1 MGLFTAMQ
9 IGRSA
14 LVSSQVGIQV
24 AGNNMANAAT
34 PGYTRQ
40 ALFLSPSR
48 GQAIGNYSLGRGVGI
63 DAVERQ
69 IDEALQARLRR
80 SMADEASATTIDN
93 IMSQLETV
101 MGELSGNDLSSQMG
115 SLFDTWSEATSLISS
130 QSVVVQQA
138 DQFAQF
144 VRDLRGDVGLVRG
157 QIESQIDARVARADT
172 LFTQVADLNRQ
183 IASSEAIGATAN
195 ELRDQRG
202 NALDEL
208 STLMDISVVEQESG
222 TVDVLVG
229 SVPVVLGTTN
239 RGVGV
244 TRESDGSTLTTVVT
258 LGTDGTPLEVT
269 LGSIGGLLE
278 SRDGNIDQTIER
290 IDELAGQLI
299 FEINKLHSTGTNLAG
314 LTRTT
319 GALSIATGDR
329 TTALNSPANTTLA
342 GLPYGASNGG
352 FFVDVRN
359 PTTGASQRVRID
371 VDLDGITDAGV
382 PGFGDD
388 TSAQDIVNALN
399 AVDGINASFNPAG
412 QLTIASNPGFEFSFS
427 DDSSGA
433 LAVLGVNTLFT
444 GASGLD
450 IGVRQEVMDD
460 PSLLMVGRF
469 ENGVLVEN
477 GTALGVSALRDE
489 GLAAFGGISAS
500 RFWSDSVERV
510 ASKSSIARTNADAGQ
525 IVRQS
530 LEAQRA
536 ALSGVS
542 VDEESINLLNFQRQF
557 QGAAQVISTADELL
571 QTLISII

>member
-1 MGLFTAMQ
+1 MGLFAAMQ

-40 ALFLSPSR
+40 SLFLSANR
-48 GQAIGNYSLGRGVGI
+48 GQVMGSFSLGRGVGI

-80 SMADEASATTIDN
+80 SLADEASASAIDD
-93 IMSQLETV
+93 IMSQLESV
-101 MGELSGNDLSSQMG
+101 LGELSGNDMSSELG
-115 SLFDTWSEATSLISS
+115 TLFDTWSEATNLISS

-144 VRDLRGDVGLVRG
+144 IRDLRGDISLTRT
-157 QIESQIDARVARADT
+157 QIESQLDARVLRADT
-172 LFTQVADLNRQ
+172 LLSEVAAINGQ
-183 IASSEAIGATAN
+183 IVSAESTGATAN
-195 ELRDQRG
+195 ELRDRRD

-208 STLMDISVVEQESG
+208 ATLMDISVVEQDGGS
-222 TVDVLVG
+222 VDVLVG
-229 SVPVVLGTTN
+229 SIPVVLGTTN
-239 RGVGV
+239 RGVQV
-244 TRESDGSTLTTVVT
+244 ERESDGSTLTTVVT
-258 LGTDGTPLEVT
+258 LGSDGTPLDISA
-269 LGSIGGLLE
+269 GSIGGLL
-278 SRDGNIDQTIER
+278 SARDGTIDRTLER
-290 IDELAGQLI
+290 IDSLAAGLI
-299 FEINKLHSTGTNLAG
+299 FEINKLHSTGTNLSG
-314 LTRTT
+314 LTATT
-319 GALSIATGDR
+319 GAFAVASGDLSVAM
-329 TTALNSPANTTLA
+329 NSGSNTTFDQ
-342 GLPYGASNGG
+342 LPFGPSNGG
-352 FFVDVRN
+352 FFVDIRN

-371 VDLDGITDAGV
+371 VDLDGITDAGI
-382 PGFGDD
+382 PGFDDD
-388 TSAQDIVNALN
+388 TTPQDIADALD
-399 AVDGINASFNPAG
+399 AIDGLNASFNAEG
-412 QLTIASNPGFEFSFS
+412 KLEITASPGFEFSFS

-433 LAVLGVNTLFT
+433 LAALGVNTLFT
-444 GASGLD
+444 GSSGRD
-450 IGVRQEVMDD
+450 IAVRADVMDD

-477 GTALGVSALRDE
+477 GTALGISALRE
-489 GLAAFGGISAS
+489 QGITALGGISAG
-500 RFWSDSVERV
+500 RFWTDAVENV
-510 ASKSSIARTNADAGQ
+510 ASTASIARTNADAGQ

-536 ALSGVS
+536 SLSGVS

>member
-48 GQAIGNYSLGRGVGI
+48 GQVMGNFSLGRGVGI

-80 SMADEASATTIDN
+80 SMADESSALAIDEV
-93 IMSQLETV
+93 MSQLETV
-101 MGELSGNDLSSQMG
+101 MGELSGNDLSSEMG
-115 SLFDTWSEATSLISS
+115 SLFDTWSEATNLISS

-144 VRDLRGDVGLVRG
+144 VRDLRSDVGLIRG

-172 LFTQVADLNRQ
+172 LLSQVADLNRQ
-183 IASSEAIGATAN
+183 ITSAEASGATAN

-208 STLMDISVVEQESG
+208 STLMDISVVEQEG
-222 TVDVLVG
+222 GAMDVLVG
-229 SVPVVLGTTN
+229 SIPVVLGTTN
-239 RGVGV
+239 RGVSV
-244 TRESDGSTLTTVVT
+244 TRESDGNTETTVVT
-258 LGTDGTPLEVT
+258 LGSDGTPLDVT
-269 LGSIGGLLE
+269 LGSIGGLLDA
-278 SRDGNIDQTIER
+278 RDGNIDATLDR
-290 IDELAGQLI
+290 IDTLTSQLI
-299 FEINKLHSTGTNLAG
+299 FEVNKLHSTGTNLSG
-314 LTRTT
+314 LRATT
-319 GALSIATGDR
+319 GATSVATADLN
-329 TTALNSPANTTLA
+329 TALNSPANTTFA
-342 GLPYGASNGG
+342 GLPFAASNGG
-352 FFVDVRN
+352 FFVDIRN
-359 PTTGASQRVRID
+359 PASGASERVRID

-382 PGFGDD
+382 AGFADD
-388 TSAQDIVNALN
+388 TSAQDIADALN
-399 AVDGINASFNPAG
+399 AIDGLTASFNAAG
-412 QLTIASNPGFEFSFS
+412 QLQINAQPGFEFSFS

-433 LAVLGVNTLFT
+433 LALMGVNTLFT
-444 GASGLD
+444 GSSALD
-450 IGVRQEVMDD
+450 IGVRQAVMDD

-469 ENGVLVEN
+469 ENGTLVEN
-477 GTALGVSALRDE
+477 GTALGVSSLRE
-489 GLAAFGGISAS
+489 QAVAGLGGVSAS
-500 RFWSDSVERV
+500 RFWSDSVEAV
-510 ASKSSIARTNADAGQ
+510 ASKASIARTNADAGQ
-525 IVRQS
+525 VVRQS

-536 ALSGVS
+536 SLSGVS
-542 VDEESINLLNFQRQF
+542 VDEESINLLNYQRQF

>member
-40 ALFLSPSR
+40 ALFLSANR
-48 GQAIGNYSLGRGVGI
+48 GQVMGNFSLGRGVGI

-80 SMADEASATTIDN
+80 SMSDESASYAIDEV
-93 IMSQLETV
+93 MTQLETI
-101 MGELSGNDLSSQMG
+101 MGELTGNDLSSEMG
-115 SLFDTWSEATSLISS
+115 SLFDTWSEATNLISS

-144 VRDLRGDVGLVRG
+144 VRDLRSDVGLIRG

-172 LFTQVADLNRQ
+172 LLSQLSELNRQ
-183 IASSEAIGATAN
+183 IVSGEATGATAN

-208 STLMDISVVEQESG
+208 ATLMDISVVEQEG
-222 TVDVLVG
+222 GATDVLVG
-229 SVPVVLGTTN
+229 SIPVVLGTTN
-239 RGVGV
+239 RGLNV
-244 TRESDGSTLTTVVT
+244 TRESDGGTETTVVT
-258 LGTDGTPLEVT
+258 LGSDGTPLDIT
-269 LGSIGGLLE
+269 QGSIGGLLE
-278 SRDGNIDQTIER
+278 ARDGNIDATIDR
-290 IDELAGQLI
+290 IDDLTSQLI
-299 FEINKLHSTGTNLAG
+299 FEVNKLHSTGTNLSG
-314 LTRTT
+314 LTATT
-319 GALSIATGDR
+319 GAYSVATSDLSLS
-329 TTALNSPANTTLA
+329 LNNPSNTSFA
-342 GLPYGASNGG
+342 GLPFGARNGG
-352 FFVDVRN
+352 FFVDIRN
-359 PTTGASQRVRID
+359 PTTGASDRVRID
-371 VDLDGITDAGV
+371 VDLDGITDAGIA
-382 PGFGDD
+382 GFADD
-388 TSAQDIVNALN
+388 TSAQDIADALN
-399 AVDGINASFNPAG
+399 AIDGLTASFNAAG
-412 QLTIASNPGFEFSFS
+412 QLEIASQPGFEFSFS

-444 GASGLD
+444 GSSGQN
-450 IGVRQEVMDD
+450 IAVRQEILDD

-469 ENGVLVEN
+469 ENGTLVEN
-477 GTALGVSALRDE
+477 GTALGVSGLRDVALD
-489 GLAAFGGISAS
+489 GLGGISAS
-500 RFWSDSVERV
+500 RFWSDSVESV
-510 ASKSSIARTNADAGQ
+510 ASKASIARTNADAGSV
-525 IVRQS
+525 VRQS

-536 ALSGVS
+536 SLSGVS

-557 QGAAQVISTADELL
+557 QGAAQVISTADQLL

>member
-40 ALFLSPSR
+40 ALFLSPNR
-48 GQAIGNYSLGRGVGI
+48 GQVMGSFSLGRGVGI

-80 SMADEASATTIDN
+80 SMSDENSALAIDSVMN
-93 IMSQLETV
+93 QLETV
-101 MGELSGNDLSSQMG
+101 MGELSGNDLSSEMG
-115 SLFDTWSEATSLISS
+115 SLFDTWSEATNLISS

-144 VRDLRGDVGLVRG
+144 VRDMRSDVGLIRG

-172 LFTQVADLNRQ
+172 LFSQVADLNRQ
-183 IASSEAIGATAN
+183 ITSAEAIGATAN

-208 STLMDISVVEQESG
+208 ATMMDISVVEQEG
-222 TVDVLVG
+222 GATDVLVG
-229 SVPVVLGTTN
+229 SIPVVLGTTN

-244 TRESDGSTLTTVVT
+244 TRESDGSTETTIVT
-258 LGTDGTPLEVT
+258 LGSDGTPLDVT
-269 LGSIGGLLE
+269 LGSIGGLLTA
-278 SRDGNIDQTIER
+278 RDGNIDATIDR
-290 IDELAGQLI
+290 IDTLTSQLI

-314 LTRTT
+314 LTTTT
-319 GALSIATGDR
+319 GASSVATADLG
-329 TTALNSPANTTLA
+329 TALNNPQNTSFA
-342 GLPYGASNGG
+342 GLPFAAKNGG
-352 FFVDVRN
+352 FFVDIRN
-359 PTTGASQRVRID
+359 PATGASERVRID
-371 VDLDGITDAGV
+371 VDLDGITDAGI
-382 PGFGDD
+382 PGFADD
-388 TSAQDIVNALN
+388 TSAQDIADGLN
-399 AVDGINASFNPAG
+399 AIDGLSASFDAAG
-412 QLTIASNPGFEFSFS
+412 RLQIDAQPGFEFSFS

-433 LAVLGVNTLFT
+433 LALLGVNTLFT
-444 GASGLD
+444 GSSALD
-450 IGVRQEVMDD
+450 IGVREDVLDD

-469 ENGVLVEN
+469 ENGTLIEN
-477 GTALGVSALRDE
+477 GTALGVSALRDQAVT
-489 GLAAFGGISAS
+489 GLGGISAS
-500 RFWSDSVERV
+500 RFWSDSVEAV
-510 ASKSSIARTNADAGQ
+510 ASKASIARTNADAGQ

-536 ALSGVS
+536 SLSGVS